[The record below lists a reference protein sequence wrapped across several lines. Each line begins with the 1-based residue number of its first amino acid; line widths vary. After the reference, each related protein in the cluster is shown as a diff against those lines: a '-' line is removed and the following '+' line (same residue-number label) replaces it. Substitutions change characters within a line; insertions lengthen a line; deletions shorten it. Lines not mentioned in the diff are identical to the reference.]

1 MTVMKSAP
9 AAQAATGADDAELV
23 AMLEEPDTRY
33 TVEPE
38 NVMSYAG
45 FMHAIGSLKNRPA
58 SIDDLFF
65 GGP

>member
-1 MTVMKSAP
+1 
-9 AAQAATGADDAELV
+9 
-23 AMLEEPDTRY
+23 MLEEPDTRY
-33 TVEPE
+33 TTEPE
-38 NVMSYAG
+38 NVMTYAA